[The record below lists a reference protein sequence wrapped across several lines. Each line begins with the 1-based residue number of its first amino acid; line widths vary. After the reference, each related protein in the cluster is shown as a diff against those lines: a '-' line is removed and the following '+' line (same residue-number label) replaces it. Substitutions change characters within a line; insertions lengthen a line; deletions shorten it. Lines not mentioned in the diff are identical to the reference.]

1 MNDKI
6 FHPFFVKTHID
17 RNDGKIYHIYIYGK
31 MWIILHCCIITVK
44 SHIKIFK

>member
-17 RNDGKIYHIYIYGK
+17 RNDGKIYHIYIWKNVDYFTLLYYYSE
-31 MWIILHCCIITVK
+31 I
-44 SHIKIFK
+44 SH

>member
-17 RNDGKIYHIYIYGK
+17 RNDGKIYHIYGK
-31 MWIILHCCIITVK
+31 MWIISHCCIITVK